1 MAWNEPGGDNRDP
14 WSGGGGNQGPPD
26 LDEALRRAK
35 QRLSAL
41 FGGKSGGNGGGSGPD
56 GGGGLS
62 IGPTGIGVIIV
73 VIVLGWLAS
82 GVYIVDAGWR
92 GVELRFGQH
101 VATTGP
107 GPHWHLPYPVG
118 EVEKVRTSERRRI
131 TVGYEAT
138 TANNTR
144 TVPSEALML
153 TEDENIVNVH
163 LAVQYDISDPAKYLF
178 NFLEPQQTLKSVTE
192 SALRETVGK
201 NELDF
206 ILTEGRAEVAM
217 QTRQRIEETLK
228 AYDSGI
234 NLVEVAIQDV
244 QPPEQVQ
251 DAFADAI
258 KAREDRLRLINQAQ
272 AYQNEIIPRAQ
283 GQAAR
288 ISEEAEAYREQVV
301 AQANGETDRFAA
313 VAKEYNMAP
322 QVTRERLYI
331 ESVED
336 VLSATGNI
344 LIDSGKGNGSQS
356 LLYLPVEKL
365 MEQSQRARAGVDNG
379 DTGSMSGAGGGSS
392 SSSAGSSAS
401 SGSQS
406 SSGGNWSESRL
417 RTRESR

>member
-82 GVYIVDAGWR
+82 GIYIVDAGWR

-153 TEDENIVNVH
+153 TKDENIVNVH

-234 NLVEVAIQDV
+234 NLVEVVIQDV

-365 MEQSQRARAGVDNG
+365 MEQSQRARAGADNG

>member
-153 TEDENIVNVH
+153 TKDENIVNVH